1 MLARQCFLLK
11 ELANVR
17 DWVQSRE
24 DSQEANTNIFSFKGR
39 FIIEPPLLQNHNELK
54 MKTHGI
60 LVKLLSST
68 CQVCLAS
75 SPDVTE
81 GVQSQNGAHSL
92 QKQYVT
98 EDCNV
103 SVHGLS
109 KWFTLKNLFE

>member
-81 GVQSQNGAHSL
+81 GSTVSERCSFASKAVCYRGLQRLGTWFVQVV
-92 QKQYVT
+92 Y
-98 EDCNV
+98 
-103 SVHGLS
+103 
-109 KWFTLKNLFE
+109 FEESI